1 MGKVQVIK
9 KSRKEFKCG
18 KCGRVIPVGSR
29 YYKGEINFGPTIIR
43 CTHCGLESWEV
54 TTSEYQLA
62 VGEIAYR
69 WEENYDLNDE
79 SVAENIASDLQ
90 EIYDETESK
99 LDNMPESLRD
109 SDTGQ
114 LLQERMD
121 NLQSA
126 IDELESIDVDDV
138 KSEVLEEC
146 SEEFGDLGEDDTY
159 DTIICS
165 DKVNAEVK
173 EKLSEVLQEKL
184 TEVIEEA
191 LSSLDV

>member
-69 WEENYDLNDE
+69 WEENYDVSDE
-79 SVAENIASDLQ
+79 SVAEDIASALQ
-90 EIYDETESK
+90 EIYDETESR
-99 LDNMPESLRD
+99 LENMPESLQG

-121 NLQSA
+121 NLELV
-126 IDELESIDVDDV
+126 IGELESVDLDDV

-146 SEEFGDLGEDDTY
+146 SDEFGDLDEDTTY
-159 DTIICS
+159 DDIIGS
-165 DKVNAEVK
+165 DKVSGEVK
-173 EKLSEVLQEKL
+173 EKLKEALQEKM
-184 TEVIEEA
+184 TEIINEE
-191 LSSLDV
+191 LSNLDV

>member
-43 CTHCGLESWEV
+43 CAHCGLESWEV

-69 WEENYDLNDE
+69 WEENYDLNSDT
-79 SVAENIASDLQ
+79 VIDDIVSDLQ
-90 EIYDETESK
+90 EIYDETESRYE
-99 LDNMPESLRD
+99 NIPENLQD

-114 LLQERMD
+114 LLQERME
-121 NLQSA
+121 NLESVK
-126 IDELESIDVDDV
+126 DELESIDVDDV
-138 KSEVLEEC
+138 KNDVFSEY
-146 SEEFGDLGEDDTY
+146 SEEVGEEDEDATF
-159 DTIICS
+159 DSVVGS
-165 DKVNAEVK
+165 DNTSAELK
-173 EKLSEVLQEKL
+173 EKLEEKLQEEL
-184 TEVIEEA
+184 IERIREA
-191 LSSLDV
+191 LSGLDV